1 MKKGPNETDVLVGTK
16 VRIRR
21 VELGMSQ
28 TELATSLGITFQQVQ
43 KYEKGT
49 NRIGASRLHA
59 MAGAL
64 RVPVNYFFPQP
75 ADGLDHT
82 ARPTE
87 VLGLLGVPGAMDLLR
102 NFARI
107 NDRSAQRALCV
118 MAKTLAKEEHGQ
130 PEPTGSEP
138 ATAH

>member
-1 MKKGPNETDVLVGTK
+1 MKKGPTETDVLVGAR

-21 VELGMSQ
+21 VELGLSQ
-28 TELATSLGITFQQVQ
+28 TELANALGVTFQQVQ

-59 MAGAL
+59 MAGVL
-64 RVPVNYFFPQP
+64 RVQVNYFFPSA
-75 ADGLDHT
+75 ADGLDHS
-82 ARPTE
+82 AGPTE
-87 VLGLLGVPGAMDLLR
+87 VLGLLGIPGAMDLLR

-107 NDRSAQRALCV
+107 NDRSAQKALCV
-118 MAKTLAKEEHGQ
+118 MAKTLAKKGDAAAA
-130 PEPTGSEP
+130 P

>member
-28 TELATSLGITFQQVQ
+28 TDLATALGVTFQQVQ
-43 KYEKGT
+43 KYEKGA

-59 MAGAL
+59 IAGVL
-64 RVPVNYFFPQP
+64 GVPVSYFFP
-75 ADGLDHT
+75 AAGAGDSAS
-82 ARPTE
+82 ARPNE
-87 VLGLLGVPGAMDLLR
+87 AMALLGIPGALDLLK

-107 NDRSAQRALCV
+107 RNHAVQKALCI
-118 MAKTLAKEEHGQ
+118 MAE
-130 PEPTGSEP
+130 S
-138 ATAH
+138 

>member
-1 MKKGPNETDVLVGTK
+1 MTKTPNGTDVLVGTR

-28 TELATSLGITFQQVQ
+28 TDLANALGVTFQQVQ

-59 MAGAL
+59 IAGVL
-64 RVPVNYFFPQP
+64 RVPVSYFFPAGP
-75 ADGLDHT
+75 AGEGI
-82 ARPTE
+82 AGRSSE
-87 VLGLLGVPGAMDLLR
+87 AMALLGIPGALDLLK

-107 NDRSAQRALCV
+107 RNQAVQKALCV
-118 MAKTLAKEEHGQ
+118 MAESLAKDGNSA
-130 PEPTGSEP
+130 EPT
-138 ATAH
+138 AH

>member
-1 MKKGPNETDVLVGTK
+1 MKKEPNETDVLVGTR

-21 VELGMSQ
+21 VELGLSQ
-28 TELATSLGITFQQVQ
+28 TQLANALGVTFQQVQ

-59 MAGAL
+59 MAGVL
-64 RVPVNYFFPQP
+64 RVSISYFFP
-75 ADGLDHT
+75 AGDDGVGHD

-87 VLGLLGVPGAMDLLR
+87 VLGLLGIPGAMDLLR

-107 NDRSAQRALCV
+107 PDRSVQKALCV
-118 MAKTLAKEEHGQ
+118 MARTLAGEGDDAVR
-130 PEPTGSEP
+130 S

>member
-1 MKKGPNETDVLVGTK
+1 MKKGPTETDVLVGTR

-21 VELGMSQ
+21 VELGLSQ
-28 TELATSLGITFQQVQ
+28 TELANALGVTFQQVQ

-59 MAGAL
+59 MSGVL
-64 RVPVNYFFPQP
+64 RVPVNYFFPP
-75 ADGLDHT
+75 AADGLDHA

-87 VLGLLGVPGAMDLLR
+87 ILSLLGLPGAMDLLR

-107 NDRSAQRALCV
+107 NDRSAQKALCI
-118 MAKTLAKEEHGQ
+118 MAKTLAKEGEAAA
-130 PEPTGSEP
+130 EP

>member
-28 TELATSLGITFQQVQ
+28 TELATGLGVTFQQVQ
-43 KYEKGT
+43 KYEKGA

-59 MAGAL
+59 MAGVL
-64 RVPVNYFFPQP
+64 RVPVNYFFPQA

-87 VLGLLGVPGAMDLLR
+87 ILGLLGIPGAMDLLR

-130 PEPTGSEP
+130 PEQAAAGPT
-138 ATAH
+138 ATH